1 MNPVRKKRLT
11 LVVVLLAGFSVAVT
25 LALIALQE
33 NINLFYSP
41 TEIEAGEAPE
51 DRRIRA
57 GGLVEYESVNRD
69 PDSLLVRFR
78 ITDHI
83 GSVPVEYVGILPDL
97 FREGQG
103 VVALGTVGSNGVFT
117 ADQVLAKHD
126 EEYMP
131 PEVAE
136 ALERAAHFKGKDKE
150 ETEKLLREAADAYG
164 EGKNN
169 GASKNTEDDNGNQS
183 SGY

>member
-25 LALIALQE
+25 LALVALQE

-41 TEIEAGEAPE
+41 TEIEAGEAPQ

-57 GGLVEYESVNRD
+57 GGVVEYDSVERD

-78 ITDHI
+78 VTDHL
-83 GSVPVEYVGILPDL
+83 GSIPVEYTGILPDL

-103 VVALGTVGSNGVFT
+103 VVALGTVGENGVFT

-136 ALERAAHFKGKDKE
+136 ALERAAEFKGMKKE
-150 ETEKLLREAADAYG
+150 EAREMLKEAEDAYG
-164 EGKNN
+164 N
-169 GASKNTEDDNGNQS
+169 GTAYGPEDEAAGNE
-183 SGY
+183 SGGY

>member
-1 MNPVRKKRLT
+1 MNPVRKKRLI
-11 LVVVLLAGFSVAVT
+11 LVVILLGGFAVAVT
-25 LALIALQE
+25 LALVVFQQ

-41 TEIEAGEAPE
+41 AEIEEGEAPV

-57 GGLVEYESVNRD
+57 GGLVEDDSVIRD
-69 PDSLLVRFR
+69 PESLLVRFS
-78 ITDHI
+78 ITDMK
-83 GSVPVEYVGILPDL
+83 GSVPVEYTGILPDL

-103 VVALGTVGSNGVFT
+103 VVAMGTMDDDGVFT

-136 ALERAAHFKGKDKE
+136 ALERAGKLKTGDE
-150 ETEKLLREAADAYG
+150 SHYASDEGG
-164 EGKNN
+164 EGYGYDDE
-169 GASKNTEDDNGNQS
+169 GADDDGDDES
-183 SGY
+183 SY